1 MAHVRYPDP
10 DLVQLFQSAMR
21 RSERRGIG
29 PLISALRTAE
39 IVLPELRGIAGA
51 LESARTKERRWWAKR
66 SVIPLGA
73 LKLLD
78 GAHAAEAEHP

>member
-10 DLVQLFQSAMR
+10 DLARLFQSAMR
-21 RSERRGIG
+21 RSEGRGIG

-51 LESARTKERRWWAKR
+51 LERAVLNERDEHWIRR
-66 SVIPLGA
+66 GI
-73 LKLLD
+73 KLSIAGNRIYGD
-78 GAHAAEAEHP
+78 